1 MTLAEPVFMAFA
13 VFSSV
18 DECKAFAKYYDLAR
32 IFEPQCV
39 EMGGEAE
46 YRRPWPDVRPKPR
59 PEQALLELKRR
70 AERAIAHEVFG
81 ELEGDLLE
89 LRKMLWEEDFYRD
102 SQDPVL
108 SLLHGIIDKVRG
120 ETK

>member
-39 EMGGEAE
+39 QMGGQCVQMGGEVD

-59 PEQALLELKRR
+59 PTQENNN
-70 AERAIAHEVFG
+70 G
-81 ELEGDLLE
+81 
-89 LRKMLWEEDFYRD
+89 
-102 SQDPVL
+102 
-108 SLLHGIIDKVRG
+108 
-120 ETK
+120 

>member
-39 EMGGEAE
+39 EMGGEAD
-46 YRRPWPDVRPKPR
+46 YRRPIPNIKPRPR
-59 PEQALLELKRR
+59 PEQEQQIGNLGRNPQTSPARKNC
-70 AERAIAHEVFG
+70 FG
-81 ELEGDLLE
+81 
-89 LRKMLWEEDFYRD
+89 
-102 SQDPVL
+102 Q
-108 SLLHGIIDKVRG
+108 I
-120 ETK
+120 TC

>member
-39 EMGGEAE
+39 EMGGEARLPPPVA
-46 YRRPWPDVRPKPR
+46 RRPDHSHG
-59 PEQALLELKRR
+59 QHRR
-70 AERAIAHEVFG
+70 
-81 ELEGDLLE
+81 
-89 LRKMLWEEDFYRD
+89 
-102 SQDPVL
+102 
-108 SLLHGIIDKVRG
+108 
-120 ETK
+120 